1 MKLTYEEMDAYIK
14 VAWIQV
20 EHGKEYQYRF
30 GQALYNLLPNYVTH
44 QIYMTEF
51 DFFYWTDYNKVLEVA
66 YNQLC
71 KE

>member
-1 MKLTYEEMDAYIK
+1 MKLTYEEMNAYIK

-20 EHGKEYQYRF
+20 EYGKEYHYQF
-30 GQALYNLLPNYVTH
+30 GQALYNLLPNYVTQ
-44 QIYMTEF
+44 QIYQTEF
-51 DFFYWTDYNKVLEVA
+51 DFFYWTDDNKVLEVA